1 MQSDHFECPLCL
13 DFFVAACSTSCGH
26 SFCGRPWHDC
36 KLISIWSKVPVL
48 SSVYDSALGVERKGE
63 QDPLSVGSKAGLYAY
78 SRLCPSL
85 WGLASSSRAKE
96 PRGWW
101 LRGLRAN
108 SGTLVVHVYTLS
120 LFFLPPLFP
129 QLTDHFI
136 LQSSSEYDQQIEEY
150 NNMFKEQSRE
160 LADRVQED
168 WVLFNRIFSATEGDT
183 LYKILISVSII
194 LVLIYLLSPYDLIP
208 DSYGLIGNLPSL
220 IVSLW
225 FTYLICISYCRLYGW
240 CLCSTRSGLGCV
252 SIHRNVPKTACPGPK
267 EAVTMEEG
275 VKVFMLLAKGWFLF
289 LQE

>member
-1 MQSDHFECPLCL
+1 M
-13 DFFVAACSTSCGH
+13 
-26 SFCGRPWHDC
+26 
-36 KLISIWSKVPVL
+36 
-48 SSVYDSALGVERKGE
+48 
-63 QDPLSVGSKAGLYAY
+63 
-78 SRLCPSL
+78 
-85 WGLASSSRAKE
+85 
-96 PRGWW
+96 
-101 LRGLRAN
+101 
-108 SGTLVVHVYTLS
+108 HVYTLS
-120 LFFLPPLFP
+120 LFFLPPIFP

-225 FTYLICISYCRLYGW
+225 FTYLICISYCRLYG
-240 CLCSTRSGLGCV
+240 
-252 SIHRNVPKTACPGPK
+252 
-267 EAVTMEEG
+267 
-275 VKVFMLLAKGWFLF
+275 
-289 LQE
+289 